1 MRSVRRLLGVIG
13 CALLLA
19 GCGAETDSAPKPR
32 PEPTATSAPATEGP
46 KAAQPLSCEKT
57 WPLLLKRAGNA
68 IVGETGP
75 FVGSTLVHAA
85 RTKTGD
91 WYVLA
96 VDRAS
101 VYDNGQQSGSGSRAL
116 GLTNATRAQVDGS
129 TMIPIGGG
137 QLRGRVRMNWSRVSW
152 TGDTLAAGKAAAR
165 RAIECLDAESD

>member
-1 MRSVRRLLGVIG
+1 MRRLLGVVG
-13 CALLLA
+13 CALLLG

-32 PEPTATSAPATEGP
+32 PEPTATSAPATE
-46 KAAQPLSCEKT
+46 AAQPLSCEKT
-57 WPLLLKRAGNA
+57 WPVLLKRAGNA

-116 GLTNATRAQVDGS
+116 GLTNATRGHVDGS

-137 QLRGRVRMNWSRVSW
+137 QLRGRVRMDWSRVSW
-152 TGDTLAAGKAAAR
+152 TSDTLAARKAAAR
-165 RAIECLDAESD
+165 RAIQCLEAESD